1 VPFVALFALIISVL
15 HSGITKY
22 SFTSK
27 KHQMQKLMFLL
38 CLCFLLLDHKAQAH
52 RRNTTYTADLDT
64 TLQNIEKK
72 IYRSFVVSTQE
83 TNLSTLLAQQK
94 RLEKAVNSKTQF
106 AEYWLAYSYYYK
118 SVYHL
123 QQDDKKN
130 AEISIKEGIQIL
142 DQKNSKNAEDLSLM
156 AMLQSF
162 SIQFTSGMGAGIISG
177 RAKKN
182 VQSALEMDPQNLRA
196 HLVAG
201 QLDFYTPAI
210 YGGGKKAEE
219 YFKKAISLP
228 DQKVKNNYLPSWGK
242 STAYTFLIHH
252 YLDKKNMD
260 QAAIYHKE
268 ATALYPND
276 HQLAE
281 LGKKIKP

>member
-1 VPFVALFALIISVL
+1 MKMF
-15 HSGITKY
+15 
-22 SFTSK
+22 
-27 KHQMQKLMFLL
+27 MFLT
-38 CLCFLLLDHKAQAH
+38 CLWFCLLGHETQAH
-52 RRNTTYTADLDT
+52 HHNATIYAADLVDT

-72 IYRSFVVSTQE
+72 IYRSFVASTQE

-94 RLEKAVNSKTQF
+94 RLEKAVESKTQL
-106 AEYWLAYSYYYK
+106 ADYWLAYSYYYK

-123 QQDDKKN
+123 QQDDEKN
-130 AEISIKEGIQIL
+130 AEISVKEGIKIL
-142 DQKNSKNAEDLSLM
+142 EQKNSKNAEDLSLL

-162 SIQFTSGMGAGIISG
+162 SIQFTSGMNAGIISG

-201 QLDFYTPAI
+201 QLDFYTPTI

-219 YFKKAISLP
+219 YFKKAISLA

-260 QAAIYHKE
+260 QAAKYHKE

>member
-1 VPFVALFALIISVL
+1 MKTF
-15 HSGITKY
+15 
-22 SFTSK
+22 
-27 KHQMQKLMFLL
+27 MFLS
-38 CLCFLLLDHKAQAH
+38 CLWFFLLGHETQAH
-52 RRNTTYTADLDT
+52 PHNATIYTADVDT

-72 IYRSFVVSTQE
+72 IYRSFVAATQE

-94 RLEKAVNSKTQF
+94 RLEKAVGDKTQF
-106 AEYWLAYSYYYK
+106 ADYWLAYSYYYK
-118 SVYHL
+118 SVYYL

-142 DQKNSKNAEDLSLM
+142 EQKNSKNAEDLSLL

-162 SIQFTSGMGAGIISG
+162 SIQFTSGISAGIISG

-228 DQKVKNNYLPSWGK
+228 DQKIKNNYLPSWGK

-260 QAAIYHKE
+260 QASKHHKE